1 MPKKEFRV
9 MAVKI
14 QSCKR
19 RTEEKIQEMLNKKL
33 EDEQIELNITITE
46 VKNTLEGISRR
57 KNEAGEQK
65 TELADRSVEITAVE
79 QKEGKAC
86 INIPRSLCSSFFVSC
101 DSLYFKAFFV

>member
-46 VKNTLEGISRR
+46 VKNTLEGFNSTLD
-57 KNEAGEQK
+57 K
-65 TELADRSVEITAVE
+65 VEE
-79 QKEGKAC
+79 
-86 INIPRSLCSSFFVSC
+86 
-101 DSLYFKAFFV
+101 